1 MSQGIDNIKDSG
13 FSLLSRALILF
24 FLIFVSVPT
33 SATSLK
39 VGIYQ
44 NSPKVFIDSNGKA
57 SGMLVEIVEEIA
69 RREGWEIRYVLGT
82 WSENMKR
89 LDNSEIDVLLDF
101 TYSIERADRFTLNKI
116 FVIDDWLEIYI
127 PTGTRLESIK
137 GLNNKRV
144 AVLEGSIQ
152 EFFFQKEFYD
162 EFKLTVSVLPY
173 PDYASAVS
181 SLGNGFVDAIVASRF
196 FSLSKDRTKNVWSSP
211 IILRPSYTFF
221 AFPKTQDEDI
231 VNAFDKHLIDLKN
244 DSKSVYYKAISQWL
258 NPKPRSN
265 HGKFIKWV
273 LIIGGLI
280 MLLTISFIVILRI
293 EVKLRTEKL
302 EKRNKEFKEINSELK
317 DLIVNHKI
325 AEQELVKFQFMVE
338 NARQEIYLFY
348 PNGKIAYVNQSVTS
362 SLGYTADELL
372 GHRAELFDPKHKGN
386 YNDHF
391 LMLKS
396 KEIPS
401 YETIHHTKGGR
412 KRDKII
418 KAFYLKI
425 GNQEFVCE
433 YAEDITEQK
442 KSKKTLIENEVL
454 FHTLAKMSPVG
465 IFRTTANGYTTYVNP
480 RWCALSGINPAEALG
495 DNWINAIHIDDR
507 ERIINEWK
515 QATNRGV
522 AAEAEFRFMH
532 LNGKIVWILVNA
544 VPEWNKNVI
553 TNYVGTITDIT
564 EQKQNEKLFQQ
575 QAEEVKLQSEKHLQ
589 LIDLATDAFF
599 QGDSTGK
606 LIMVNKAACSLTGF
620 SEEELLKKKLDSLLY
635 SEEHL
640 QNPLRYDLL
649 NEGMILQIERQIKT
663 KDGRLIYVE
672 MNSKKMPDGTYQS
685 FFRDVTSR
693 KINEELLRFKN
704 AEYKELN
711 EQLNIAKAKA
721 EESDKLKSAF
731 LANMSH
737 EIRTPMNAI
746 CGFAQLLGRKTIEE
760 QKRNHYIDII
770 NTNSQQLLGIIN
782 DIVDISKIESG
793 LATLL
798 NSKFDLNLMLDNL
811 MHTLKPTILNHKISL
826 TYKKGLTDAQSS
838 IIGDEIKIRQ
848 ILTNLLVNAIKFTE
862 QGSIEVECKLND
874 SNMLLFSVKD
884 TGIGIPS
891 ELLTQIFERFSQI
904 EGTIKDSRK
913 GTGLGLAISKG
924 FIELMHGKIWAE
936 SELGKGSKFH
946 FSIPYIPSAEVIPI
960 GSRGETQATTWAS
973 HTLLLVEDDQNSMLY
988 IKELLSPTLINIV
1001 CVNNGEDAV
1010 RICKEN
1016 KDLSIVLMDI
1026 KLPMIDGLEATRRIR
1041 AFNKTLPIIA
1051 QTAYALSSDFQKAT
1065 EAGCS
1070 EYLTKPISKAELF
1083 SALTKYLN

>member
-13 FSLLSRALILF
+13 FSLLSRTLILF

-33 SATSLK
+33 SATSLR

-44 NSPKVFIDSNGKA
+44 NSPKVFIDSNGKVT
-57 SGMLVEIVEEIA
+57 GMLVEIVEEIA
-69 RREGWEIRYVLGT
+69 HREGWEITYVPGT
-82 WSENMKR
+82 WSENIKR
-89 LDNSEIDVLLDF
+89 LENFEIDVLLDL
-101 TYSIERADRFTLNKI
+101 TYSNDRADRFTLNKI

-127 PTGTRLESIK
+127 PTGTRLESIRD
-137 GLNNKRV
+137 LNHKRV

-152 EFFFQKEFYD
+152 EVFFQKELYD
-162 EFKLTVSVLPY
+162 EFKLTVSALPF

-181 SLGNGFVDAIVASRF
+181 SLENGFVDAIVASRF
-196 FSLSKDRTKNVWSSP
+196 FFLSKDKTENVWSSP

-221 AFPKTQDEDI
+221 AFPKDQNMDI
-231 VNAFDKHLIDLKN
+231 VNAFDKHLMDLKN
-244 DSKSVYYKAISQWL
+244 DSKSAYYKAITHWL
-258 NPKPRSN
+258 SPMPKSS
-265 HGKFIKWV
+265 HSKLVKWI
-273 LIIGGLI
+273 LIIGGVFI
-280 MLLTISFIVILRI
+280 LLTLFFIVILRI

-302 EKRNKEFKEINSELK
+302 EKRNLEFKEINSKLK
-317 DLIVNHKI
+317 DLIINNKI
-325 AEQELVKFQFMVE
+325 AEQELVKFRFMVE
-338 NARQEIYLFY
+338 NARQEVYLFY
-348 PNGKIAYVNQSVTS
+348 PNGKIAYVNKSVTS
-362 SLGYTADELL
+362 SLGYTTGELL
-372 GHRAELFDPKHKGN
+372 NHGAGLFDPKHRDS
-386 YNDHF
+386 YNEHF
-391 LMLKS
+391 LTLKA

-425 GNQEFVCE
+425 GDQEFICE

-442 KSKKTLIENEVL
+442 KSKKALIENEVL

-465 IFRTTANGYTTYVNP
+465 IFRTTADGYTTYVNP
-480 RWCALSGINPAEALG
+480 RWCELSGLSPDEALG
-495 DNWINAIHIDDR
+495 DNWVKSVHADDR
-507 ERIINEWK
+507 ERIINDWK

-522 AAEAEFRFMH
+522 AAEAEFRFVH
-532 LNGKIVWILVNA
+532 PSGKIIWILVNA
-544 VPEWNKNVI
+544 VPERNKNII

-564 EQKQNEKLFQQ
+564 EQKQNEKIFQQ
-575 QAEEVKLQSEKHLQ
+575 QAEEVKIQSEKYLE

-599 QGDSTGK
+599 QGDPNGN

-620 SEEELLKKKLDSLLY
+620 SKKELLQKNLETLLY
-635 SEEHL
+635 FEGHRK
-640 QNPLRYDLL
+640 NPLRYDLL
-649 NEGMILQIERQIKT
+649 NEGVVLKNERQVKT
-663 KDGRLIYVE
+663 KDGKLIYVE

-693 KINEELLRFKN
+693 KINEELLRLKN

-711 EQLNIAKAKA
+711 EQLNVSKAKA

-760 QKRNHYIDII
+760 QKRNHYIEII

-811 MHTLKPTILNHKISL
+811 MHTLKPTIVNQNITLIC
-826 TYKKGLTDAQSS
+826 KKGLTDAQSS

-848 ILTNLLVNAIKFTE
+848 ILTNLVVNAIKFTE

-874 SNMLLFSVKD
+874 SNMLIFSVKD
-884 TGIGIPS
+884 TGIGIPKES
-891 ELLTQIFERFSQI
+891 LIQIFERFSQI

-936 SELGKGSKFH
+936 SELGKGSIFH
-946 FSIPYIPSAEVIPI
+946 FSIPYVPSAERKPAGNKTEI
-960 GSRGETQATTWAS
+960 QATPWSTY
-973 HTLLLVEDDQNSMLY
+973 TLLLVEDDQNSMLY
-988 IKELLSPTLINIV
+988 IKELLTPTHINIV
-1001 CVNNGEDAV
+1001 YASNGEDAV
-1010 RICKEN
+1010 RICREN
-1016 KDLSIVLMDI
+1016 ADVNIVLMDI

-1041 AFNKTLPIIA
+1041 IFNKTLPIIA

-1065 EAGCS
+1065 EAGCN
-1070 EYLTKPISKAELF
+1070 EYITKPISKAELF
-1083 SALTKYLN
+1083 NAMAKYLH